1 MLEIREDANTL
12 TANLCSAQ
20 RKSYWST
27 KFSSNDTGTE
37 LLLLLYQQ
45 ELHISSERTLWD
57 RR

>member
-12 TANLCSAQ
+12 TVNLCSAQ

-37 LLLLLYQQ
+37 MLLLLYQQ

-57 RR
+57 R